1 VTTDPG
7 DEAPDAERP
16 SDPRKKFVFDESL
29 RALGEQAGRRDELR
43 SRAGNIFAASA
54 VATGFLGAEAFK
66 ADSTPRAWAWTAA
79 VAFVVTGLA
88 AVYVLLPTSWAFTND
103 VGRLQTEWV
112 DQGYSLDTM
121 YAGLAGYHD
130 ENLRSNEPK
139 LRWRARAVTVAAVA
153 LVVDILAL
161 LIDVSQR
168 F

>member
-66 ADSTPRAWAWTAA
+66 ADSTPRAWA
-79 VAFVVTGLA
+79 
-88 AVYVLLPTSWAFTND
+88 YVLLPTSWAFTND